1 MSASTWRWILIFYI
15 FLASVLPVWI
25 LLQPR
30 DYLSSWFLYFAIII
44 ATIGILFGGHV
55 LDVNLP
61 VYKGWY
67 AGGNNYLWPML
78 FITIAC
84 GAISGFHSL
93 VGSGTT
99 AKQLRNEKDSK
110 LIGYGGMLLEGLVA
124 VIALITVMNAG
135 KILAP
140 VEGAAPNPQYTFGVG
155 FSKFWSILVC
165 QLM

>member
-1 MSASTWRWILIFYI
+1 VHLHGDGFSSCT
-15 FLASVLPVWI
+15 FLGFSSSVWI

-44 ATIGILFGGHV
+44 ATIGILFGGHA

-99 AKQLRNEKDSK
+99 ANSLGMKRLQAHWLRWHAS
-110 LIGYGGMLLEGLVA
+110 
-124 VIALITVMNAG
+124 
-135 KILAP
+135 
-140 VEGAAPNPQYTFGVG
+140 
-155 FSKFWSILVC
+155 
-165 QLM
+165 